1 MQLSDGTREPPRL
14 AAKNWEEF
22 SGKQTLLSTFF
33 GKKGE
38 VKSPPEPASP
48 AADIHSPAVSSPV
61 PQVSA
66 GAGLSTP
73 TQTASTSRAADSLTK
88 KRALSKTNSNAITKK
103 KAKKDPSQQTLGSFF
118 SKPSAKSVT
127 PQAEVIDID
136 SDAESRTLSQS
147 SQKDAEQDQLEAD
160 YRLACELAASQEAMS
175 TPSSTPPSRSP
186 SESKTAWSNLFTPV
200 QPPNCTAHGEP
211 AKKYTVNKPGPNKG
225 RMFYLCSRYV
235 FNYHPAVQGLKDPS
249 VAQPR
254 RSRLRQGERRA
265 VAARGQSRVPM
276 QLFQMGERCEA
287 RWLSIVHKTVVV
299 AFILA
304 FK

>member
-48 AADIHSPAVSSPV
+48 TTNIHSPTVSTPA

-66 GAGLSTP
+66 GAGLSTL
-73 TQTASTSRAADSLTK
+73 TRTASTSRAADSSTK
-88 KRALSKTNSNAITKK
+88 KRALSQTNSNATMKK

-118 SKPSAKSVT
+118 SKPSAKSAT

-136 SDAESRTLSQS
+136 SDTESRTLSQS

-235 FNYHPAVQGLKDPS
+235 LDCHLSCTRIKDPFCCAAPS
-249 VAQPR
+249 VQATTR
-254 RSRLRQGERRA
+254 EKASGCGTRSITSIDATISNGRA
-265 VAARGQSRVPM
+265 M
-276 QLFQMGERCEA
+276 
-287 RWLSIVHKTVVV
+287 
-299 AFILA
+299 
-304 FK
+304 